1 MVRTVFF
8 VSESTGITAEAVG
21 KSLLSQFCDVEFEEI
36 YLPFVNTVDK
46 ANELIERLSDI
57 RAKEGIRPIVFA
69 TMADCEISSIL
80 REGDCLYLEL
90 FDTFSIILSEELGVE
105 PIFKSGK
112 SHDISGDYEGRINSI
127 HYAMDNDDGMRLDK
141 YDKAD
146 VILVGVSR
154 SGKTPTCLYLAMHF
168 GLKAANYPLT
178 PDDFEKG
185 EIPEALIKQKQKII
199 GLTIDPIRLQQIR
212 EQRRSGSEYS
222 SLKRCQSE
230 IRMAKAMFNKLKIN
244 VLDTSEK
251 SIEEISSRIV
261 KALKTGVIS

>member
-21 KSLLSQFCDVEFEEI
+21 QSLLAQFAGVEFETIYMPFINTELKAHDLTHRFIEI
-36 YLPFVNTVDK
+36 EKQDG
-46 ANELIERLSDI
+46 A
-57 RAKEGIRPIVFA
+57 RPIVFA
-69 TMADCEISSIL
+69 TMADSDISKIL
-80 REGDCLYLEL
+80 KKSRCLYLEI
-90 FDTFSIILSEELGVE
+90 FDTFSVVLSEELGVE
-105 PIFKSGK
+105 PVFKSGK
-112 SHDISGDYEGRINSI
+112 SHGINDNYESRINSI

-141 YDKAD
+141 FDKAD

-185 EIPEALIKQKQKII
+185 DIPDAIKKQKHKLF
-199 GLTIDPIRLQQIR
+199 GLTIDPKRLRQIR
-212 EQRRSGSEYS
+212 EVRRAGSEYA

-230 IRMAKAMFNKLKIN
+230 VRMAKAMFNKLKIK

-261 KALKTGVIS
+261 KSL

>member
-21 KSLLSQFCDVEFEEI
+21 QSMLHQFDGIEFEKI
-36 YLPFVNTVDK
+36 YLPFVNTEEKAHKLLQRFVD
-46 ANELIERLSDI
+46 I
-57 RAKEGIRPIVFA
+57 KEQTGLRPIVFA
-69 TMADCEISSIL
+69 TMADCEISKIL
-80 REGDCLYLEL
+80 REGDCLYLEM

-105 PIFKSGK
+105 PIFKSGQ
-112 SHDISGDYEGRINSI
+112 SHGITDDYESRINSI
-127 HYAMDNDDGMRLDK
+127 HYAMDNDDGMRMDK
-141 YDKAD
+141 FDKAD

-185 EIPEALIKQKQKII
+185 VMPAALKSQKHKLI
-199 GLTIDPIRLQQIR
+199 GLTIDPKRLQQIR
-212 EQRRSGSEYS
+212 EVRRSGSEYS

-230 IRMAKAMFNKLKIN
+230 VKMASAMFKKLNIK

-251 SIEEISSRIV
+251 SIEEIASRIV
-261 KALKTGVIS
+261 KALNS